1 MRISR
6 RIDLILCAVIAV
18 GSASRGL
25 ASMREPV
32 LGVFIEA
39 KDLAPSETQQVRA
52 FMRQTGRDSW
62 LVYGF
67 RHGSGPTTAI
77 RRTDFTVYLQA
88 DAANGRVGRGRV
100 LALTEPAPAAVG
112 PQEPW
117 RLESTRNYAQVV
129 EVNRPPDRLFG
140 KWDPQRPFVV
150 EGEFDD
156 QSLLKIVDFIRGSPE
171 APGPPG
177 REPLGRVTGV
187 LPISEV
193 RRNGSSV
200 EVKLN
205 RDEYHGQYVVLEERN
220 GAFVVARLG
229 DWIV

>member
-1 MRISR
+1 MGSSSR
-6 RIDLILCAVIAV
+6 LRLILCAVIAI
-18 GSASRGL
+18 GSVSGGL
-25 ASMREPV
+25 GAVRERL

-39 KDLAPSETQQVRA
+39 KDLAPSEAEQLRA
-52 FMRQTGRDSW
+52 FTRQTGRDSW

-77 RRTDFTVYLQA
+77 RRTAFTVYLQP
-88 DAANGRVGRGRV
+88 DAANGRVRRGRV
-100 LALTEPAPAAVG
+100 LVLTEPAAPAAVG

-117 RLESTRNYAQVV
+117 RLESTRNYAQVL

-140 KWDPQRPFVV
+140 KWDLQRPFVV

-156 QSLLKIVDFIRGSPE
+156 QSLLNLVDFIRGSPE

-205 RDEYHGQYVVLEERN
+205 RDEYVFLPRRG
-220 GAFVVARLG
+220 RLRG
-229 DWIV
+229 TTPTYC